1 MILLIILSL
10 NDAAQ
15 LFNQG
20 NRYYNENR
28 YQDAI
33 NAYEQVL
40 EICPQKDVY
49 YNLGNAYFK
58 TGKFGKA
65 IIQYR
70 KAYFLC
76 PRDNDIVHNLN
87 FLRSFRSDKN
97 MIMPNPMVQIFNN
110 IFHYFSMREAFVFA
124 GIAFLATAIL
134 ISLYIIFR
142 NKVLLWI
149 AFVAIMFFIYSVVS
163 YALWIGEKKS
173 NSAAVII
180 PELKAYSG
188 PGIDYKEILEIH
200 DGAELKICEERNDYY
215 LIQLPGGIG
224 GWVKKEGVEK
234 IFP

>member
-1 MILLIILSL
+1 MMLLIILSL
-10 NDAAQ
+10 NDVVQ

-28 YQDAI
+28 YQEAI
-33 NAYEQVL
+33 NTYEQVL

-58 TGKFGKA
+58 TGKLGKA

-76 PRDNDIVHNLN
+76 PRDNDIVYNLN
-87 FLRSFRSDKN
+87 FLRGFRSDKN
-97 MIMPNPMVQIFNN
+97 MIMPNPLVQLFSD

-124 GIAFLATAIL
+124 GIAFLATAML

-142 NKVLLWI
+142 NKVFIWT
-149 AFVAIMFFIYSVVS
+149 AFVTTIFFIYSVTC
-163 YALWIGEKKS
+163 YALWVGDKKS
-173 NSAAVII
+173 NWAVVII

-200 DGAELKICEERNDYY
+200 DGAELKTCEERNGYY

-224 GWVKKEGVEK
+224 GWVTKEGVEK